1 MGAFWM
7 YYPSFSNPYQ
17 LIPQKTNNSFINA
30 PFIIKIDD
38 DIGSNFL

>member
-7 YYPSFSNPYQ
+7 YNQSFSNPSQ

-38 DIGSNFL
+38 DIGSKFL